1 MCELGVYFSCN
12 YLRFKVEG
20 MKDPTRIDDVLGAV
34 RNAWAGQPDL
44 TLPTLMA
51 MAANQGIG
59 WGSSDEEIIGYLESI
74 AQNYPPEITPDD
86 LADGAGFM
94 LTMMDKSLRIS
105 LVDAHVI
112 VRSHPTHQTVVW
124 EYDRFRT
131 TGPGFPLVI
140 SDTAGIDHRLGITE
154 RITRLDSDAK
164 RTDLKGLG
172 RADIGDAVYVIVTE
186 AGRTVT
192 LSRRLEV
199 SSADRR
205 SLELSSYQWNRVIS
219 HAPLIVELAGG
230 EGLEIGVPTK
240 VLLAET

>member
-1 MCELGVYFSCN
+1 MREMGVYFSLD

-20 MKDPTRIDDVLGAV
+20 MKDPTRIDDVLRAV

-59 WGSSDEEIIGYLESI
+59 WGSSDDELIGFLDSLAEH
-74 AQNYPPEITPDD
+74 YPPEIMPEDVI
-86 LADGAGFM
+86 DGAGFL
-94 LTMMDKSLRIS
+94 LTMMDKGLRIS

-124 EYDRFRT
+124 EFDTFRT

-140 SDTAGIDHRLGITE
+140 TDTAGIDHRLGITE
-154 RITRLDSDAK
+154 RITSLDSDAK
-164 RTDLKGLG
+164 RDDLKGLS
-172 RADIGDAVYVIVTE
+172 RSDIGDAVYVIVSDD
-186 AGRTVT
+186 GRTVT

-199 SSADRR
+199 SSTDRR
-205 SLELSSYQWNRVIS
+205 SLEVSNYQWNRVIS

-230 EGLEIGVPTK
+230 ERLELGTPTK
-240 VLLAET
+240 VLLAEA

>member
-1 MCELGVYFSCN
+1 MREMGVYFSLN

-34 RNAWAGQPDL
+34 GNAWAGQPDL

-59 WGSSDEEIIGYLESI
+59 WGSSDEELIGYLESI
-74 AQNYPPEITPDD
+74 AQNYPPEITPED

-94 LTMMDKSLRIS
+94 LTMMDKGLRIS

-124 EYDRFRT
+124 EYDSFRT

-164 RTDLKGLG
+164 RTDLEGIS
-172 RADIGDAVYVIVTE
+172 RAEIGDAVYVMVSDD
-186 AGRTVT
+186 GRTVT

-199 SSADRR
+199 SSTDRR
-205 SLELSSYQWNRVIS
+205 SLEVTSHQWNRVSS
-219 HAPLIVELAGG
+219 HAPLIVELASG
-230 EGLEIGVPTK
+230 ERLELGTPTK

>member
-1 MCELGVYFSCN
+1 MRGMGVYSSLN

-20 MKDPTRIDDVLGAV
+20 MKDPTRIDEVLGAV

-51 MAANQGIG
+51 MAANQSIG
-59 WGSSDEEIIGYLESI
+59 WGSSDEELIGYLESV
-74 AQNYPPEITPDD
+74 AQNYPPEITPED
-86 LADGAGFM
+86 LADGASFM
-94 LTMMDKSLRIS
+94 LTMMDKGLRIS

-124 EYDRFRT
+124 EFDSFRT
-131 TGPGFPLVI
+131 TGPGSPLVI

-164 RTDLKGLG
+164 RTDLEGIS
-172 RADIGDAVYVIVTE
+172 RADIGDAVYVIVSDD
-186 AGRTVT
+186 GRTVT

-199 SSADRR
+199 SSTDRR
-205 SLELSSYQWNRVIS
+205 RLEVSNYQWNRVLS
-219 HAPLIVELAGG
+219 HAPLIVELARG
-230 EGLEIGVPTK
+230 ERLELGTPTK